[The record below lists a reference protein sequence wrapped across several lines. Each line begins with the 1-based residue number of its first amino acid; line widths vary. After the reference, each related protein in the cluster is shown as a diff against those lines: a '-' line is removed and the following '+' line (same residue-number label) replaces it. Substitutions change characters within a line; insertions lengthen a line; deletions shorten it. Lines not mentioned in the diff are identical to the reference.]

1 MDIQE
6 IEIDKIIPYINN
18 PRKNLNVDKV
28 ASSIKEFGFQQPIVV
43 DKTNTIVVGHT
54 RYEAAKKLGI
64 TKVPVQIADLSEN
77 QAKAYRIADNRL
89 NQDASWDTKL
99 LNIEFNDLL
108 SKDYNLDSLG
118 FTTDELDT
126 LFLKSSEDA
135 DIGLNENI
143 EEDLDLTQETLSD
156 VKMIQLFFNAE
167 NENKFREA
175 VNKISKENNID
186 NISDAVLKAVLDEA
200 NKT

>member
-64 TKVPVQIADLSEN
+64 TKVPVQIADLSDT

-156 VKMIQLFFNAE
+156 VKMIQLFFNAD
-167 NENKFREA
+167 NESKFREA
-175 VNKISKENNID
+175 INKISKENNID
-186 NISDAVLKAVLDEA
+186 NISDAVLKSVLNEA
-200 NKT
+200 DKT

>member
-1 MDIQE
+1 M
-6 IEIDKIIPYINN
+6 
-18 PRKNLNVDKV
+18 
-28 ASSIKEFGFQQPIVV
+28 
-43 DKTNTIVVGHT
+43 
-54 RYEAAKKLGI
+54 
-64 TKVPVQIADLSEN
+64 
-77 QAKAYRIADNRL
+77 
-89 NQDASWDTKL
+89 
-99 LNIEFNDLL
+99 
-108 SKDYNLDSLG
+108 DSLG

>member
-64 TKVPVQIADLSEN
+64 TKVPVQIANLSEN

-156 VKMIQLFFNAE
+156 VKMIQLFFNAD
-167 NENKFREA
+167 NESKFREA
-175 VNKISKENNID
+175 INKISKENNID
-186 NISDAVLKAVLDEA
+186 NISDAVLRCVLNEA
-200 NKT
+200 DKN

>member
-64 TKVPVQIADLSEN
+64 TKVPVQIADLSDT

-167 NENKFREA
+167 NESKFRDA
-175 VNKISKENNID
+175 VSKVSKENNID
-186 NISDAVLKAVLDEA
+186 NISDAVLRCVLNEA

>member
-6 IEIDKIIPYINN
+6 IEIEKIIPYINN

-156 VKMIQLFFNAE
+156 VKMIQLFFNAD
-167 NENKFREA
+167 NESKFREA
-175 VNKISKENNID
+175 INKISKENNID
-186 NISDAVLKAVLDEA
+186 NISDAVLRCVLNEA
-200 NKT
+200 DKT